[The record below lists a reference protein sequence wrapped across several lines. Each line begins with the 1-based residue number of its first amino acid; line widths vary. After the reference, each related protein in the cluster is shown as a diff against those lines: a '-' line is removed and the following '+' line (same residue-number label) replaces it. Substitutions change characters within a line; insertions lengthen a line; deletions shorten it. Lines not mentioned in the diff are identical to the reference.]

1 MHPASILTFYARNV
15 SEALFLGLQALQNSG
30 VEVQTRNG
38 PALEFPTPVCTTYTH
53 PRERVLFYPTRD
65 ANPFFHLFES
75 LWMLDGRN
83 DVEWVARYNS
93 RISQYSDD
101 GVTFHGAYGYRWRKW
116 FGFDQLETAIDRLNT
131 FPNDRRTVVT
141 MWDPSA
147 DFQVDDHLA
156 DVPCNTQIYF
166 SVREG
171 LVEMT
176 VTNRS
181 NDLIWGAYGAN
192 AVHMSILQEY
202 VAARLEL
209 GVGRYH
215 QFSNNLHAYVDILE
229 KMKDIQAEYDPYL
242 TLGKDGLSYNPPPLV
257 DDHTTFD
264 TELTTWINERHLR
277 EDSDHYR
284 TPFNNSFFELTAT
297 PMRITWAL
305 WKDKKVKEAID
316 YAQTIEDKAWKKA
329 CVEWLTRRKELE
341 KCPNYQKESTLVK

>member
-1 MHPASILTFYARNV
+1 
-15 SEALFLGLQALQNSG
+15 
-30 VEVQTRNG
+30 
-38 PALEFPTPVCTTYTH
+38 
-53 PRERVLFYPTRD
+53 
-65 ANPFFHLFES
+65 
-75 LWMLDGRN
+75 
-83 DVEWVARYNS
+83 
-93 RISQYSDD
+93 
-101 GVTFHGAYGYRWRKW
+101 
-116 FGFDQLETAIDRLNT
+116 
-131 FPNDRRTVVT
+131 

-147 DFQVDDHLA
+147 DFQVNDHLA

-215 QFSNNLHAYVDILE
+215 QFSNNLHAYVDIFE
-229 KMKDIQAEYDPYL
+229 NMKGIQAEYDPYL
-242 TLGKDGLSYNPPPLV
+242 TLGKEGLSYNPPPLV

-264 TELTTWINERHLR
+264 TELTTWINEHHLQ
-277 EDSDHYR
+277 ENSDHYR

-297 PMRITWAL
+297 PMRIAWGL
-305 WKDKKVKEAID
+305 WKNKKVKE
-316 YAQTIEDKAWKKA
+316 
-329 CVEWLTRRKELE
+329 
-341 KCPNYQKESTLVK
+341 